1 MSKILIILF
10 TQLLILL
17 SFKIEAQIPGFFMK
31 NDSKKTT
38 VSFLNSNNLIIIPI
52 SINGND
58 PVNFLL
64 DTGVKTNILFSK
76 KLGDKLGM
84 EYVRSL
90 NLVGA
95 DGKTVLTASV
105 SINNHLDAGNVEG
118 ISQTILV
125 LDEDFFELESVIG
138 IPVYGV
144 IGHEFFKLNPVKID
158 YDKARLT
165 FYAENKMRW
174 RPIGFRKIDI
184 SIENNKP
191 YLSSKVRQ
199 IGGSTL
205 SAKLLIDTGANH
217 GLLLNQETSDK
228 IVLPPFKLES
238 DLGRSLGGDLF
249 GWIGRTKQLNIGG
262 LKFYDIIT
270 SFPDE
275 TDYSY
280 VIKETGRQGSLGS
293 EVLSRMEMVID
304 YPRERLLYKKSSTYI
319 NPFEY
324 DMSGITPKILPSEE
338 RRIYVAQV
346 KQSSAA
352 AIAGIK
358 VFDEI
363 IKISNIPIEF
373 WQITDIIKLFR
384 SEVGKRVSITI
395 LRADPENNSEIT
407 EKEYQFALR
416 RQI

>member
-363 IKISNIPIEF
+363 IKINNIPIEF